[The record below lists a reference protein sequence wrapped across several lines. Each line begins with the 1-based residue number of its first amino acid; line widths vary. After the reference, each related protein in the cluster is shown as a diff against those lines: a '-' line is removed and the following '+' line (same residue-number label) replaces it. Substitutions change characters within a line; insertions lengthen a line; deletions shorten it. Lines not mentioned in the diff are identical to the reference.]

1 MSNTPAYKGTG
12 QPVLAQST
20 GWLGRL
26 SNLLG
31 QGGAPA
37 YQGTGQPELGSAG
50 LFASAAPA
58 YRQAPA
64 MQPEECARDEEDT
77 MPDGMSVARAALVC
91 PADCDPFAQGPI
103 AIIVPR
109 QG

>member
-1 MSNTPAYKGTG
+1 MSNAPTYKGTD
-12 QPVLAQST
+12 QPVLSQGT

-26 SNLLG
+26 GNLLG
-31 QGGAPA
+31 EEGAPA
-37 YQGTGQPELGSAG
+37 YHGTEQPVLRSAG
-50 LFASAAPA
+50 LFANAAPV

-64 MQPEECARDEEDT
+64 TQPAECMHEEEDT
-77 MPDGMSVARAALVC
+77 RPDGMSVARAALVYSEE
-91 PADCDPFAQGPI
+91 CDPFAQGPI

>member
-1 MSNTPAYKGTG
+1 MSNAPTYKGTG
-12 QPVLAQST
+12 QPALSQST

-26 SNLLG
+26 GNFIG
-31 QGGAPA
+31 DGEAPA
-37 YQGTGQPELGSAG
+37 YQGTGQPELGAQG
-50 LFASAAPA
+50 FFTSAAPV
-58 YRQAPA
+58 YRQAPET
-64 MQPEECARDEEDT
+64 QPMECMHEEEDT

-91 PADCDPFAQGPI
+91 PAECDPFAQGPI